1 MKTLKEIWIEAMLR
15 EGFTLDELNTESFD
29 KEITGF
35 VIGSP
40 NTQIKDVVKA
50 TKIYHFEEDK

>member
-1 MKTLKEIWIEAMLR
+1 MKTLKETWVMAMLR

-35 VIGSP
+35 VISSP
-40 NTQIKDVVKA
+40 NTQIKDVIKA
-50 TKIYHFEEDK
+50 TKTYHFEENK